1 MTSEHTGA
9 KRRRYLPLLGLALVA
24 LALALAYWRWSGGD
38 LAGHGSGNAGH
49 GGGNLG
55 ARGGA
60 DGRPVPV
67 VAEPAR
73 TGEIKVYLRGL
84 GTVTARNTV
93 TVRTQVDGQL
103 MRLAFADGQSVKA
116 GDLLAEI
123 DPRPFQVQLL
133 QAEGALAR
141 DQALLDNARV
151 DLERYR
157 TLYQQDSGS
166 KQQWDTQKAL
176 AAQYEGAIKTD
187 QGQIE
192 SAKLQL
198 TYARIKAPIGGRVGL
213 RLVDAGNIVH
223 GADATG
229 LAVITEVQPILV
241 IFTLPEDDLQ
251 TVLKQVRA
259 GNRLTV
265 DVYDKAQKTLLASG
279 VLLTLDNQID
289 PTTGTIRLKAEF
301 PNEDGRL
308 FPNQFVNANL
318 LVDTLH
324 DATLI
329 PTAAI
334 QRGVQGTYVYVVS
347 PERTVSV
354 RPVKLGASEGDQV
367 AVTEGLVPGELVVV
381 DGTDKLREGAK
392 VEVGGRDAAHP
403 DAGKAAGPAVP
414 KGAAPDQVPAE
425 GRRHRR
431 SEP

>member
-1 MTSEHTGA
+1 MTSEETGA
-9 KRRRYLPLLGLALVA
+9 KRRRYLPLLGLVLVG
-24 LALALAYWRWSGGD
+24 LAAALAYLHWFGGG
-38 LAGHGSGNAGH
+38 LAGQGSAGSGNPGRGAGNP
-49 GGGNLG
+49 GG
-55 ARGGA
+55 RGGA
-60 DGRPVPV
+60 DARPVPV
-67 VAEPAR
+67 VAEAAR
-73 TGEIKVYLRGL
+73 TGAIKVYLRGL

-103 MRLAFADGQSVKA
+103 MRLAFTEGQTVKV

-133 QAEGALAR
+133 EAQGALAQH
-141 DQALLDNARV
+141 QALLDNARV

-157 TLYQQDSGS
+157 TLYEQDSGS

-198 TYARIKAPIGGRVGL
+198 TYSRIKAPIGGRVGL
-213 RLVDAGNIVH
+213 SLVDAGNIVH
-223 GADATG
+223 PGDATG
-229 LAVITEVQPILV
+229 LAVITEVQPISVL
-241 IFTLPEDDLQ
+241 FNLPEDDLQ

-259 GNRLTV
+259 GTRLTV
-265 DVYDKAQKTLLASG
+265 DAYDKAQTTKLASG

-301 PNEDGRL
+301 PNEDGKL
-308 FPNQFVNANL
+308 FPNQFVNAHL

-329 PTAAI
+329 STAAI
-334 QRGVQGTYVYVVS
+334 QRGVQGTYVYVVGPQQS
-347 PERTVSV
+347 VSV
-354 RPVKLGASEGDQV
+354 RPVKLGATEGDQV
-367 AVTEGLVPGELVVV
+367 AVIEGLAPGELVVV

-392 VEVGGRDAAHP
+392 VALGEPDAAKP
-403 DAGKAAGPAVP
+403 AGPGTPKGPASDQAPAAG
-414 KGAAPDQVPAE
+414 
-425 GRRHRR
+425 RHRR
-431 SEP
+431 GAP

>member
-1 MTSEHTGA
+1 MTSEETGA
-9 KRRRYLPLLGLALVA
+9 KRRRYLPLLGLV
-24 LALALAYWRWSGGD
+24 LAGLAAAFAYWHWF
-38 LAGHGSGNAGH
+38 
-49 GGGNLG
+49 GGGPAGQGSAEGGNPGRG
-55 ARGGA
+55 AGNPGGRGGA
-60 DGRPVPV
+60 QTRPVPV
-67 VAEPAR
+67 VAAAAR
-73 TGEIKVYLRGL
+73 TGAIKVYLRGL

-103 MRLAFADGQSVKA
+103 MRLAFTEGQTVKA

-123 DPRPFQVQLL
+123 DPRPFQVLLL
-133 QAEGALAR
+133 QAQGALAR

-187 QGQIE
+187 LAQIE

-213 RLVDAGNIVH
+213 RLVDAGNIVRA
-223 GADATG
+223 ADATG
-229 LAVITEVQPILV
+229 LAVITEVEPILV

-259 GNRLTV
+259 GTRLTV
-265 DVYDKAQKTLLASG
+265 DAYDKAQKTKLASG
-279 VLLTLDNQID
+279 VLLTMDNQID

-308 FPNQFVNANL
+308 FPNQFVNAHL

-329 PTAAI
+329 PTAAV
-334 QRGVQGTYVYVVS
+334 QRGVQGTYVYVVGPQQS
-347 PERTVSV
+347 VSV
-354 RPVKLGASEGDQV
+354 RPVTLGAAEGDEVAVSEGL
-367 AVTEGLVPGELVVV
+367 APGELVVV

-392 VEVGGRDAAHP
+392 VAVEERDAAKP
-403 DAGKAAGPAVP
+403 AGQGTPM
-414 KGAAPDQVPAE
+414 GAAPEPAPAE
-425 GRRHRR
+425 GRRRR
-431 SEP
+431 PGVP

>member
-1 MTSEHTGA
+1 MTSEETGA
-9 KRRRYLPLLGLALVA
+9 RRRRYLPLLGLVLVG
-24 LALALAYWRWSGGD
+24 LAAAFAYWHWF
-38 LAGHGSGNAGH
+38 
-49 GGGNLG
+49 GGGPAGQGSAEGGNPG
-55 ARGGA
+55 RGVGTPGGRGGA
-60 DGRPVPV
+60 PARPVPV
-67 VAEPAR
+67 VAAAAR
-73 TGEIKVYLRGL
+73 TGAIKVYLRGL

-103 MRLAFADGQSVKA
+103 MRLAFTEGQTVKA

-123 DPRPFQVQLL
+123 DPRPFQVLLL
-133 QAEGALAR
+133 QAQGALAR

-187 QGQIE
+187 LAQIE

-213 RLVDAGNIVH
+213 RLVDAGNIVRA
-223 GADATG
+223 ADATG
-229 LAVITEVQPILV
+229 LAVITEVEPILV

-259 GNRLTV
+259 GTRLTV
-265 DVYDKAQKTLLASG
+265 DAYDKAQKTKLASG

-308 FPNQFVNANL
+308 FPNQFVNAHL
-318 LVDTLH
+318 LVDTLQ

-329 PTAAI
+329 PTAAV
-334 QRGVQGTYVYVVS
+334 QRGVQGTYVYVVGPQQS
-347 PERTVSV
+347 VSV
-354 RPVKLGASEGDQV
+354 RPVTLGAAEGDEVAVSEGL
-367 AVTEGLVPGELVVV
+367 APGELVVV

-392 VEVGGRDAAHP
+392 VTVGERDAARP
-403 DAGKAAGPAVP
+403 AGQGAPTGSAPEPA
-414 KGAAPDQVPAE
+414 PAE
-425 GRRHRR
+425 GRRGR
-431 SEP
+431 PGVP